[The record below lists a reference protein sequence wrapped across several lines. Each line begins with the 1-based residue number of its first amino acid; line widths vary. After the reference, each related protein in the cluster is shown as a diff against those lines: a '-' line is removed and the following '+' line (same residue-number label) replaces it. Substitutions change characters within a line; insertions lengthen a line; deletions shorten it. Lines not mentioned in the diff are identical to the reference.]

1 MRLNSYFCGG
11 NPKKMTRSIRYK
23 QKLILI
29 SFVVSVVL
37 MLMKFTAYFVTNSNA
52 ILTDA
57 LESIINI
64 IAAGFAFYSIYLSSQ
79 PKDKNH
85 PYGHGK
91 IEFFS
96 AGFEGALIIF
106 AGIFIIYESILNL
119 IHPSGLQQLSLGLA
133 FIGFTALVNLI
144 LGLHLS
150 REGKRMD
157 SLTLVADGKHLIAD
171 SISSI
176 VLSVGILIMNL
187 TGFYRLDS
195 FLSLAFALVILYNGY
210 QLIRKS
216 VAGLMDE
223 VDTPTLARVVQ
234 VLKNSKNV
242 GWIDIHNLRVQKYGA
257 DLHIDC
263 HLTMPYYWNLQRV
276 HDEVHALEDALKNA
290 FTSNV
295 EVFVHADPCLPEC
308 CHYCQVPKCP
318 VRSAPW
324 QEEVDWNL
332 KNLSANQKHFVN

>member
-1 MRLNSYFCGG
+1 
-11 NPKKMTRSIRYK
+11 MTHSIRYK

-29 SFVVSVVL
+29 SFVVGVVL
-37 MLMKFTAYFVTNSNA
+37 MGMKFAAYFVTNSNA

-119 IHPSGLQQLSLGLA
+119 IHPAGLQQLSLGLA
-133 FIGFTALVNLI
+133 FIVFTALTNLV

-157 SLTLVADGKHLIAD
+157 SLTLIADGKHLIAD

-176 VLSVGILIMNL
+176 VLAVGILIMNL
-187 TGFYRLDS
+187 TGFYLLDS

-234 VLKNSKNV
+234 VLKNSKKA

>member
-1 MRLNSYFCGG
+1 
-11 NPKKMTRSIRYK
+11 
-23 QKLILI
+23 
-29 SFVVSVVL
+29 
-37 MLMKFTAYFVTNSNA
+37 MLTKFSAYFITNSNA

-64 IAAGFAFYSIYLSSQ
+64 IAAGFAFYSIRLSAQ
-79 PKDKNH
+79 PKDGNH

-106 AGIFIIYESILNL
+106 AGGFIIYEAVQNL
-119 IHPSGLQQLSLGLA
+119 IEPSSLYSLSWGVALIA
-133 FIGFTALVNLI
+133 VTAVVNLV
-144 LGLHLS
+144 LGWYLN
-150 REGKRMD
+150 REGRRLD
-157 SLTLVADGKHLIAD
+157 SLTLIADGKHLIAD

-176 VLSVGILIMNL
+176 VLAVGILVMQL
-187 TGFYRLDS
+187 TGFFLLDTILS
-195 FLSLAFALVILYNGY
+195 FVFALVIQYNGY
-210 QLIRKS
+210 LLIRKS

-223 VDTPTLARVVQ
+223 VDKPTLRKVVD
-234 VLKNSKNV
+234 VLRLGKKA

-263 HLTMPYYWNLQRV
+263 HLTMPYYWSLQQV
-276 HDEVHALEDALKNA
+276 HDEVHALEDALKDA

-308 CHYCQVPKCP
+308 CQYCKVQDCP
-318 VRSAPW
+318 FRTSPL
-324 QEEVDWNL
+324 QEEIHWNL
-332 KNLSANQKHFVN
+332 KNLSTNQKHFVS

>member
-1 MRLNSYFCGG
+1 MRLNSYFCRG
-11 NPKKMTRSIRYK
+11 NSKKMTHSIRYK

-29 SFVVSVVL
+29 SFVVGVVL
-37 MLMKFTAYFVTNSNA
+37 MGMKFAAYFVTNSNA

-119 IHPSGLQQLSLGLA
+119 IHPAGLQQLSLGLA
-133 FIGFTALVNLI
+133 FIVFTALTNLV

-157 SLTLVADGKHLIAD
+157 SLTLIADGKHLIAD

-176 VLSVGILIMNL
+176 VLAVGILIMNL
-187 TGFYRLDS
+187 TGFYLLDS

-234 VLKNSKNV
+234 VLKNSKKA